1 MIQQINNRRH
11 RNEAVVG
18 EQTSVRTSAWVVLY
32 IMENDADRSALMQVV
47 LLSFTSRVTASIQ
60 PGYERQ

>member
-1 MIQQINNRRH
+1 MIQQINNRTH

-18 EQTSVRTSAWVVLY
+18 EQTSVHTLAWVVLY

-47 LLSFTSRVTASIQ
+47 LLSFTSRVTAAIQ
-60 PGYERQ
+60 PGYDRQ